1 MKCSSSS
8 SPSFVTLLAGL
19 FLLSS
24 AATASS
30 IDFRDSIRHEFK
42 MGLVAP
48 RQGGGRNL
56 QTFTG
61 SLGAPPSAIT
71 ETGDP
76 KRPFGV
82 DGSTFTDFESAANRA
97 CDNQKNECAQIAN
110 NQGGN
115 GAFSVNECD
124 RQQEQCKAAAKQAE
138 AQVPTATASAEATF
152 FSSNAEFDFF
162 CE

>member
-1 MKCSSSS
+1 MKCTPSSVAS
-8 SPSFVTLLAGL
+8 LLAGI
-19 FLLSS
+19 FLLS
-24 AATASS
+24 TASAS
-30 IDFRDSIRHEFK
+30 TIDFRPEFR

-48 RQGGGRNL
+48 RQGGRNF

-61 SLGAPPSAIT
+61 ALGVPPSAIL

-82 DGSTFTDFESAANRA
+82 DGDTFTDFESAANRA

-110 NQGGN
+110 SQGGQ
-115 GAFSVNECD
+115 GPFSVNECD
-124 RQQEQCKAAAKQAE
+124 RQQEACKAAARQAE
-138 AQVPTATASAEATF
+138 PQVATPTVSAEATF